1 MTMKSYL
8 EMTPAELQAEHA
20 AVSQAYEN
28 LKAVPRKLD
37 MSRGK
42 PNALQLDLSMGLL
55 SIDPAALVKAQDG
68 SDVRNYGGLAG
79 LDECRKL
86 FADLLGLEAKNI
98 IVGGQSSLNLMYDA
112 MARAM
117 LLGVYGGSRP
127 WGQQGKI
134 KFLCPA
140 PGYDRHFAICEL
152 FGMEMV
158 LIPMLSTGPDMA
170 LVKQYVESDP
180 QVKGIWCVPK
190 YANPTGVTYSDDTVR
205 AFAAL
210 KPAADDFRIFWDN
223 AYLVHDFE
231 DEGDTLLN
239 IFDACREQGSED
251 MVYEFAST
259 SKVTFPGAGV
269 AVLAASEANI
279 KFILKQMGVQT
290 ISYDKINQLRH
301 VHFLKDVNG
310 LMEHMKKLAVLLK
323 PKFASVLDALDSE
336 IAPRGI
342 AKWDKPRGGYF
353 VSYEGLEGT
362 ASRCVAL
369 CKEAGLVLTP
379 AGAPFPY
386 GKDPKD
392 NVIRIAPTYPS
403 VDELASAMEL
413 FCVCARLAALETLIK

>member
-1 MTMKSYL
+1 MKSYL
-8 EMTPAELQAEHA
+8 EMAPAELKAEHA
-20 AVSQAYEN
+20 AVSEAYEK
-28 LKAVPRKLD
+28 LKAIPRKLD

-55 SIDPAALVKAQDG
+55 SLDPASLVKAQDG

-79 LDECRKL
+79 LDECRQL

-134 KFLCPA
+134 KFLCPS

-152 FGMEMV
+152 FGMEMI
-158 LIPMLSTGPDMA
+158 LIPMLPTGPDMD
-170 LVKQYVESDP
+170 LVKKYVETDP

-223 AYLVHDFE
+223 AYIVHDFE
-231 DEGDTLLN
+231 DEGDNLMN

-251 MVYEFAST
+251 MVYEFTST

-269 AVLAASEANI
+269 SVLAASEANV

-310 LMEHMKKLAVLLK
+310 LHQHMKKLAVLLK

-342 AKWDKPRGGYF
+342 ATWARPCGGYF
-353 VSYEGLEGT
+353 VAYEGLEGT

-413 FCVCARLAALETLIK
+413 FCICARLAALETLIK